1 MEKKYLTCA
10 ETAKLIRKDLKANFP
25 GVKFSV
31 RSDTYSM
38 GASIR
43 VKYTDGPAEADV
55 KAVTDKY
62 VGAGFD
68 GMIDLKFY
76 YSHYYN
82 TKTGESCIASCS
94 GSGVSYESYENEM
107 PEGDGWI
114 PVSFGADHVF
124 VSREITV
131 EPMEI
136 ALAMVAK
143 AWGFK
148 ADKSVVKDSEYSG
161 AWIDLGA
168 FVGPGIDWH
177 DSGVYANE
185 ISKIAGEIATGDY
198 MVKEAK

>member
-43 VKYTDGPAEADV
+43 VKYTDGPARADV
-55 KAVTDKY
+55 EAVTGKY
-62 VGAGFD
+62 ESAGFD
-68 GMIDLKFY
+68 GMVDYKFY

-82 TKTGESCIASCS
+82 TKTGESCVAKCE
-94 GSGVSYESYENEM
+94 GSGFCYESYENEM
-107 PEGDGWI
+107 PEGDDWI
-114 PVSFGADHVF
+114 PVSFGSDYVF

-136 ALAMVAK
+136 ALGIVAERF
-143 AWGFK
+143 GFE
-148 ADKSVVKDSEYSG
+148 ADKSVIKNSEYSG
-161 AWIDLGA
+161 SWIDVDA

-185 ISKIAGEIATGDY
+185 ISKIAGEVATGDY
-198 MVKEAK
+198 MVKEAA